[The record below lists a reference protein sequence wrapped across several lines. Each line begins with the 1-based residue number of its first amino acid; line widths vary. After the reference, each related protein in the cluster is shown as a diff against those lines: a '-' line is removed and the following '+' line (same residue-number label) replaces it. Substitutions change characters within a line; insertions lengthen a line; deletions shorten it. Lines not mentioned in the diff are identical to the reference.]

1 MIKEE
6 LQNIFKEIF
15 EHDSIVLKDDMT
27 AEHINEWDSLTH
39 IQLIESIE
47 TKFGISFTLQ
57 EVMGL
62 ENVGEFID
70 LTKQKTGEKL

>member
-1 MIKEE
+1 MVKEE
-6 LQNIFKEIF
+6 LQNIFREIF
-15 EHDSIVLKDDMT
+15 EDDSIVLKDDMT
-27 AEHINEWDSLTH
+27 AEDIDEWDSLTH

>member
-6 LQNIFKEIF
+6 LQNIFREIF
-15 EHDSIVLKDDMT
+15 EDDSIVLKDDMT
-27 AEHINEWDSLTH
+27 AEDIDEWDSLTH